1 MPALITGHK
10 KLSWHERKGVT
21 ELLIGGPAF
30 ATACIVTWRL
40 LIDPKTN
47 IYGWISVAT
56 LAWLALGL
64 VLKILQA
71 SKQDKKES
79 AGTSHDGIHGALYVV
94 HAAASHACGLQ
105 MDAGLEKIRVTFH
118 RVIFKDDGSDP
129 TEYEQIFDYVGRKG
143 GGVDRKFSVAIGISG
158 KAIRSGGD
166 AIKAKRKNANVS
178 QYEQELIDDWGYT
191 AQAAKQVSREP
202 MTWLAVPVRDSD
214 TDKTIGI
221 VYLDSTDP
229 SAFDA
234 DVGVGA
240 ILTACLGVTKYVG
253 VRYGK

>member
-1 MPALITGHK
+1 MSTLITGPK
-10 KLSWHERKGVT
+10 KLAWYERKGIT

-30 ATACIVTWRL
+30 VTACIAAWRL
-40 LIDPKTN
+40 LVDPTTVTF
-47 IYGWISVAT
+47 GWISTVA
-56 LAWLALGL
+56 LIWLAVGL
-64 VLKILQA
+64 VLKVLQ
-71 SKQDKKES
+71 STKQDQNEGV
-79 AGTSHDGIHGALYVV
+79 GTSHDGIQGALYVV
-94 HAAASHACGLQ
+94 HAAACHACGLQ
-105 MDAGLEKIRVTFH
+105 LDAGLQRIRVTFH
-118 RVIFKDDGSDP
+118 RVIFKEDGTDP

-143 GGVDRKFSVAIGISG
+143 GGIGRKFSVAIGISG

-166 AIKAKRKNANVS
+166 AIKAKRKSTDVD
-178 QYEQELIDDWGYT
+178 QYEQELINDWGYT
-191 AQAAKQVSREP
+191 AKAAKQVSRDP

-221 VYLDSTDP
+221 VYLDSIDA

-234 DVGVGA
+234 DLGVAA